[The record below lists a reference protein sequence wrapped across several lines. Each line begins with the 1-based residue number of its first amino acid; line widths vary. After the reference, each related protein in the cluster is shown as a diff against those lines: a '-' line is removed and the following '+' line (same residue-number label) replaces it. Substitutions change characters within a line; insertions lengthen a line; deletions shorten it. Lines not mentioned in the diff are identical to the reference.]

1 MWILPSF
8 GIVMAVTSKPVW
20 LEWTVVSLVRVLM
33 TVTRLIPI
41 RWSRAL
47 GKGVGRVLYRF
58 NPRMRRVA
66 IRNLELAYP
75 DWAPHKRRA
84 VARQSVQSTAEI
96 MTEIGPLWSRSWS
109 KTSAMLTVE
118 GIEAVTEPL
127 ASGRGV
133 IVLGPHLGNWE
144 LLGMHL
150 ATLGDLVALYEP
162 LALTRVDQLVHRGR
176 QRTGGRLVPTTP
188 RGIAE
193 LVRSVRRGGITG
205 ILPDQ
210 VPKDIKAGLNAPFF
224 GVECFTATLAYNL
237 IKRSG
242 AAAVMGAVLRTPTG
256 FRAMYRATEKGVYS
270 DDPLEALTTI
280 NRGVENLIV
289 GNEAQYQWQYK
300 RFRCRPQGPV
310 DHYDWLNSPL
320 IDEAKV
326 SS

>member
-1 MWILPSF
+1 
-8 GIVMAVTSKPVW
+8 
-20 LEWTVVSLVRVLM
+20 
-33 TVTRLIPI
+33 
-41 RWSRAL
+41 
-47 GKGVGRVLYRF
+47 
-58 NPRMRRVA
+58 MRRVA

-75 DWAPHKRRA
+75 DWAPNKRRA